1 MPTELRCYPKLK
13 PSWLNGRWVVTI
25 QRILLF
31 SFQSPP
37 PEWPETF
44 CPVGQTEMRYFAGRS
59 LGMDNRQLLCRTM
72 LSDQG
77 NAFSRGRGGEAPT
90 SQSPWCHSWWWDD
103 EFYPRCSQH
112 QWLLEERSRHWTG
125 QCLRHT
131 LAPLGD
137 LNTNTDQTNDW
148 RNVDYVVWV
157 FVLTDLFVFPWYAQ
171 LVFSLIHVH

>member
-1 MPTELRCYPKLK
+1 MQTDCRLHQTDLGLHLQYDKKEILMPTELRCYPKLK

-77 NAFSRGRGGEAPT
+77 NAFSRGRGGKHQPRKVLGVIPGDGTMNFTHGAL
-90 SQSPWCHSWWWDD
+90 SISGSWRKD
-103 EFYPRCSQH
+103 
-112 QWLLEERSRHWTG
+112 LATG
-125 QCLRHT
+125 QGSACGTHWHLW
-131 LAPLGD
+131 GI
-137 LNTNTDQTNDW
+137 
-148 RNVDYVVWV
+148 
-157 FVLTDLFVFPWYAQ
+157 LTRIQIRQMIEEMWTM
-171 LVFSLIHVH
+171 